1 MTQPT
6 LFSEGPRP
14 RRRAAAGPRFTPR
27 ELARLLRLPEPTAE
41 QDAIISAPVEPLLVV
56 AGAGSGKTET
66 MASRVVWL
74 VANGYAHPGEIHGQT
89 FTRKAA
95 GELSHRVRTRLGQLG
110 RRLGRDEALAG
121 EPTISTYHAYAA
133 RVVTEHGLRAGYE
146 PSARLLTEAARW
158 QIVDSLVRTYTGE
171 MTGLNRAPGTVTDDV
186 LALSGELAEHLVGPD
201 DLAAWTGR
209 FFADVQE
216 YPGRVYK
223 DVSDVLRRQQ
233 SRLTLLPLVRLYE
246 QRKHDLEAMDFG
258 DQMARAARVARD
270 HPEVGAIERGRFRI
284 VLLDEYQDTSH
295 AQVTMLNNLF
305 GGGHPVTAVGDPC
318 QSIYGWRGASAG
330 TLERFPEEFRDSA
343 AHPAWVRTLTRSW
356 RNRPEILRVA
366 NTISAPLRAQVHRLE
381 AADRTAEAVGGR
393 TVTCALLP
401 THAEE
406 AAWIAD
412 SMLTAWRLVAGL
424 PRAPA
429 GEIPLE
435 RRPTSAVLV
444 RVRSQIPVIEEALR
458 SRGLPV
464 EVVGLGGLLDTPEV
478 RDVVCTLRVLADPT
492 DGASLLRLL
501 TGARWRIGPRDLV
514 ALHRRSRTIAA
525 ARVAASGRTAADPE
539 QVNTDRLDDA
549 TLVEAMADLGAP
561 RNYSAEGHRR
571 LQEYGRELAALRRR
585 LDQPLPDLL
594 ADIERTIGLDVEVA
608 VRGWAAGD
616 AGLARAHLDA
626 LGEAATRY
634 IGENESGTVA
644 GFLAFLAAAEEEERG
659 LEPGQIDVVEGAVQI
674 LTAHAAKGLEW
685 DVVSVA
691 GLCRGV
697 WPGLARASDHYLGGI
712 GVLPFPLRGDVS
724 GLPVLDL
731 SDADDQ
737 KDVAAAVTAFGRAWR
752 EHDEREER
760 RLAYVAVT
768 RPRRLLLCSGYWWGD
783 GVKRPRGPSVFLDEI
798 RETCA
803 AGAGVVDVWTPE
815 PAPGDTNP
823 SDQLVPTA
831 EWPADPLGLRRPAM
845 AAAADLIRRMIE
857 NPDASVAEAFADLAA
872 ADPEVAARAGLAAD
886 LAGLAGPGEHP
897 GTTDWSTPAA
907 VRPTE
912 APSASP
918 VLPAVLTPET
928 SGPAALV
935 PDGTEPTAA
944 GPTGVSL
951 PRQAGPDTAPGETAP
966 ARPEPQA
973 GLTVTGP
980 AVTGPAVT
988 GPAVTGPG
996 GPAATVSGTGAAE
1009 PAAGAA
1015 EPAADGAEP
1024 VADRADQAD
1033 RVDGA
1038 DGSDRAG
1045 LVAAVEAADRAAEAG
1060 DPDIARWRREA
1071 KLLLAERAERARRD
1085 GPIEVAVP
1093 SHLSVSQ
1100 LVVLRKDPQALA
1112 RSLRRPLPHRP
1123 APQARRGTAFH
1134 AWLEQRFG
1142 AVRLIDIDD
1151 LPGAADDGAADDEEL
1166 AALQEAFLTGEW
1178 AERTP
1183 IEVEVPFATTVAGVV
1198 VRGRMDAVFADPDGR
1213 FDVIDWKTGRRPSGA
1228 EAEAAAVQLSAY
1240 RIAWASLA
1248 GVPVR
1253 KVRAGFHYV
1262 REQVTV
1268 RPADLMEAAELAA
1281 LIEDIP
1287 AEAV

>member
-6 LFSEGPRP
+6 LFTDDPRP
-14 RRRAAAGPRFTPR
+14 RRRAAEGPRYTPR
-27 ELARLLRLPEPTAE
+27 ELARMLHLPPPTPE
-41 QDAIISAPVEPLLVV
+41 QEAIIAAPVDPLLVV

-74 VANGYAHPGEIHGQT
+74 VANGYAHPGEILGLT

-95 GELSHRVRTRLGQLG
+95 GELAHRVRTRLGQLI
-110 RRLGRDEALAG
+110 RRLGRDDAFAG
-121 EPTISTYHAYAA
+121 EATISTYHAYAA

-158 QIVDSLVRTYTGE
+158 QIVDSLVRGYTGE

-186 LALSGELAEHLVGPD
+186 LALSAELAEHLVSPE

-209 FFADVQE
+209 FFAEVQE
-216 YPGRVYK
+216 FPGRVYA
-223 DVSDVLRRQQ
+223 DVTEVLRRQQ
-233 SRLTLLPLVRLYE
+233 HRLTLLPLVRLYE
-246 QRKHDLEAMDFG
+246 QRKLDLEAMDFG

-270 HPEVGAIERGRFRI
+270 HPQVGEIERGRFRV

-330 TLERFPEEFRDSA
+330 TLERFPAEFTDRSGR
-343 AHPAWVRTLTRSW
+343 PAWVRGLTRSW

-366 NTISAPLRAQVHRLE
+366 NTLAAPLNAQVGVLK
-381 AADRTAEAVGGR
+381 AADRVAPAVGGR

-401 THAEE
+401 TYADE
-406 AAWIAD
+406 ANWIAD
-412 SMLTAWRLVAGL
+412 SMLTAWRLVAGMPAVL
-424 PRAPA
+424 PE
-429 GEIPLE
+429 EIPLE
-435 RRPTSAVLV
+435 QRPTSAVLV

-458 SRGLPV
+458 ARGLPV

-514 ALHRRSRTIAA
+514 ALHRRSRSIAA
-525 ARVAASGRTAADPE
+525 ARAVPSREQEQEDVTADK
-539 QVNTDRLDDA
+539 LDDA
-549 TLVEAMADLGAP
+549 TLVEAMADLGMP
-561 RNYSAEGHRR
+561 QQYSVEGYAR
-571 LQEYGRELAALRRR
+571 LRAYSRELYALRQR

-616 AGLARAHLDA
+616 AGLARGHLDA

-634 IGENESGTVA
+634 VSENETGTLA

-659 LEPGQIDVVEGAVQI
+659 LEPGQVDVVEGAVQI

-697 WPGLARASDHYLGGI
+697 WPGQSRSSDHYLGGI
-712 GVLPFPLRGDVS
+712 GVLPFPLRGDSS
-724 GLPVLDL
+724 GLPELDL
-731 SDADDQ
+731 SEAVDQ
-737 KDVAAAVTAFGRAWR
+737 KDVAAAVTAFTRTWR

-798 RETCA
+798 RATCA
-803 AGAGVVDVWTPE
+803 EGAGVVDVWTPE
-815 PAPGDTNP
+815 PAPDETNP
-823 SDQLVPTA
+823 SDRVVTNA

-845 AAAADLIRRMIE
+845 QAAADLIRRMIE
-857 NPDASVAEAFADLAA
+857 NPDASVAEAFADLAS

-886 LAGLAGPGEHP
+886 LAGIAAAGWELPIHEPDG
-897 GTTDWSTPAA
+897 
-907 VRPTE
+907 VRPDDT
-912 APSASP
+912 
-918 VLPAVLTPET
+918 
-928 SGPAALV
+928 
-935 PDGTEPTAA
+935 DREPGA
-944 GPTGVSL
+944 
-951 PRQAGPDTAPGETAP
+951 
-966 ARPEPQA
+966 
-973 GLTVTGP
+973 GP
-980 AVTGPAVT
+980 AVPRQRTGPPSPAEEAGPPTGSAEAEAVDAVAGEAGLEGPT
-988 GPAVTGPG
+988 AEPEEAGGEGPPAVELPERET
-996 GPAATVSGTGAAE
+996 
-1009 PAAGAA
+1009 
-1015 EPAADGAEP
+1015 
-1024 VADRADQAD
+1024 
-1033 RVDGA
+1033 
-1038 DGSDRAG
+1038 
-1045 LVAAVEAADRAAEAG
+1045 LVAAVEEVDRAAEAE

-1071 KLLLAERAERARRD
+1071 RLLLAEREERARQD
-1085 GPIEVAVP
+1085 GPIEVALP
-1093 SHLSVSQ
+1093 PHLSVSQ
-1100 LVVLRKDPQALA
+1100 LVVLRRDPQSLA
-1112 RSLRRPLPHRP
+1112 RSLRRPLPYRP

-1142 AVRLIDIDD
+1142 SARLIDIDE
-1151 LPGAADDGAADDEEL
+1151 LPGAADDGAAGDEEL

-1178 AERTP
+1178 ADRSP
-1183 IEVEVPFATTVAGVV
+1183 IEVEVPFATTIAGVV
-1198 VRGRMDAVFADPDGR
+1198 VRGRMDAVFADPGNR

-1248 GVPVR
+1248 GVPVHR
-1253 KVRAGFHYV
+1253 VRAGFHYV

-1268 RPADLMEAAELAA
+1268 RPADLMDAATLAA
-1281 LIEDIP
+1281 LIEEIP
-1287 AEAV
+1287 AESL

>member
-6 LFSEGPRP
+6 LFAEGPGP
-14 RRRAAAGPRFTPR
+14 GRRAQSGPRFTPR
-27 ELARLLRLPEPTAE
+27 ELARLLRLPAPTSE
-41 QDAIISAPVEPLLVV
+41 QEAIIAAPVEPLLVV

-74 VANGYAHPGEIHGQT
+74 VANGYAHPGEILGLT

-95 GELSHRVRTRLGQLG
+95 GELAHRVRTRLSQLG
-110 RRLGRDEALAG
+110 SRLGRDEALAG

-186 LALSGELAEHLVGPD
+186 LALSAEMSEHLVDPD

-216 YPGRVYK
+216 YPGRVYS
-223 DVSDVLRRQQ
+223 DVSEVLRRQQ
-233 SRLTLLPLVRLYE
+233 NRLTLLPLVRLYA
-246 QRKHDLEAMDFG
+246 QRKLDLEAMDFG
-258 DQMARAARVARD
+258 DQMARGALVARD

-343 AHPAWVRTLTRSW
+343 GHPSWVRTLTRSW

-366 NTISAPLRAQVHRLE
+366 NTISAPLRAQVHRLQ

-401 THAEE
+401 TYADE
-406 AAWIAD
+406 AGWIAD
-412 SMLTAWRLVAGL
+412 SMLTAWRLVAGM
-424 PRAPA
+424 PSAQP

-458 SRGLPV
+458 ARGLPV

-514 ALHRRSRTIAA
+514 ALHRRSRVIAN
-525 ARVAASGRTAADPE
+525 ARVASSGRTASDPE

-549 TLVEAMADLGAP
+549 SLVEAMADLGAP
-561 RNYSAEGHRR
+561 RNYSGEGHRR
-571 LQEYGRELAALRRR
+571 LQEFGRELAALRRR

-616 AGLARAHLDA
+616 AGLARGHLDA

-634 IGENESGTVA
+634 GAENEAGTLT
-644 GFLAFLAAAEEEERG
+644 GFLAFLTAAEEEERG
-659 LEPGQIDVVEGAVQI
+659 LEPGQVDVVEGAVQI

-685 DVVSVA
+685 DVVSAA

-697 WPGLARASDHYLGGI
+697 WPGLARSSDHYLGGI
-712 GVLPFPLRGDVS
+712 GVLPFPLRGDSS
-724 GLPVLDL
+724 GLPPLDL
-731 SDADDQ
+731 SDAMDQ
-737 KDVAAAVTAFGRAWR
+737 KDVAAAVTAFGRSWR

-798 RETCA
+798 RQTCA
-803 AGAGVVDVWTPE
+803 DGAGVVDVWTPE

-823 SDQLVPTA
+823 SDQVVATA

-857 NPDASVAEAFADLAA
+857 NPDASAAEAFADLAA
-872 ADPEVAARAGLAAD
+872 ADPQVAARAGLAAD
-886 LAGLAGPGEHP
+886 LVGLAGPGEVP
-897 GTTDWSTPAA
+897 DGAGWSKPHAA
-907 VRPTE
+907 VRRTE
-912 APSASP
+912 ASPPPPDDPSAPPSLR
-918 VLPAVLTPET
+918 LPRQP
-928 SGPAALV
+928 GPAA
-935 PDGTEPTAA
+935 
-944 GPTGVSL
+944 
-951 PRQAGPDTAPGETAP
+951 APGESDSDRPAP
-966 ARPEPQA
+966 PSPRPAP
-973 GLTVTGP
+973 P
-980 AVTGPAVT
+980 SS
-988 GPAVTGPG
+988 
-996 GPAATVSGTGAAE
+996 PAATAGHADPLSS
-1009 PAAGAA
+1009 PAAMV
-1015 EPAADGAEP
+1015 ESP
-1024 VADRADQAD
+1024 DRAA
-1033 RVDGA
+1033 
-1038 DGSDRAG
+1038 
-1045 LVAAVEAADRAAEAG
+1045 LLAAVEAADRAAASE

-1071 KLLLAERAERARRD
+1071 TLLLAEREERARKD
-1085 GPIEVAVP
+1085 GPIEVTVP
-1093 SHLSVSQ
+1093 AHLSVSQ
-1100 LVVLRKDPQALA
+1100 LVVLRRDPQSLA

-1142 AVRLIDIDD
+1142 AVRLLDIDD
-1151 LPGAADDGAADDEEL
+1151 LPGAADDGAAEDDEL

-1198 VRGRMDAVFADPDGR
+1198 VRGRMDAVYADPDGR

-1268 RPADLMEAAELAA
+1268 RPADLMDAAELAA
-1281 LIEDIP
+1281 LIEEIP
-1287 AEAV
+1287 PAAP